1 MEQYCTRRRKLRKED
16 PPPRELIS
24 TSPESDPNTTSDSTD
39 LDSNPTDTA
48 TDPNVA
54 PPSDPEDASNQTQQS
69 NTQNLANS
77 LLVSPLV
84 APVLSATPQVD
95 TTGRFTL
102 GDYTL
107 WGIDGDTIS
116 TSDFAYDTG
125 TQTITVNTNKHFAI
139 QNTNQTKITSGDDKG
154 YLQTPSAI
162 GFIIPAG
169 VSAHMQLE
177 NIYIKNGAPIDI
189 KPSASL
195 TLILGDGTKN
205 KIDSNNIAHAA
216 IHVPTGANLLVDDTV
231 RNITSAGTHI
241 TPENGV
247 VPYDCTLLNGK
258 SVSKGDP
265 LSVLESNNP
274 GELYA
279 VGSAYQAA
287 AAIGSNNIGFYC
299 LDSSHYDKG
308 EPGGNMTFDGGSIK
322 AVNGDNVMRP
332 QNKPYPNVGAAI
344 GGGECSNGTGPNEWI
359 TINGGRVIATG
370 SYHGSG
376 IGAGAHAA
384 SGNIR
389 INGGYVESWGGGH
402 GNGFGGACYPTDS
415 SQFQIILTGGTLLPV
430 THYNGTE
437 AGRVFYDA
445 GAPGL
450 QVQVTGGSLGN
461 DKGAT
466 GFKFDGTAINDKGE
480 PIEMVEID
488 LTADVGTNAYKI
500 TNWNLLVDGKPYPYG
515 APAEFDKG
523 HLYLWLPKTI
533 KDNSEITVD
542 LSYLNTDE
550 LDKNGNPTEVNP
562 LPLYRQPGT
571 STDGKL
577 RRYADFKLPKEYE
590 ESLTKPYDGL
600 PFNTFAISK
609 DNPLRTE
616 EKIGSDASGNPV
628 YRYLTDTDAVTY
640 KYQLYDKR
648 EGNPLDVEIN
658 RESASNVGVMKFVA
672 TSTEYSN
679 TEGFKE
685 SYWGHRATGWC
696 EITKVASKVSKVEA
710 SWENGASGNNAQPA
724 DQRLNMSVNITSGD
738 GTATTCKAPTGKVQF
753 YIDGEKAGNP
763 IELKFNGDGANTTV
777 VKDSDGREHSVLTH
791 SFIAANRDE
800 LLPNATT
807 DNKHTIS
814 AQFIPAINYLESASP
829 TEDSNVPSTEVVIKP
844 VDPEPGITPVDPPT
858 GTEVKPGNP
867 EPDPET
873 GGQVIRSQV
882 DLIYPET
889 ITPGAPNPGRLVLK
903 LDSLSH
909 GPITLTNAD
918 GVVVDAV
925 LAKDL
930 QGNPVRDENGK
941 YTLTLDPLAVGTSSI
956 TIAQAANG
964 AYIATTWIIDVAVH
978 PNPKITPNPSV
989 TKSVKNLTHPDGPTQ
1004 VGDKLLYT
1012 LSATNTSVGSAW
1024 DGVAIADPFPT
1035 CLIIDKTSVHVTNA
1049 SEHFDGKASEI
1060 KAGEALSLG
1069 KFSITP
1075 DSSGK
1080 DILSVGLGSVYS
1092 GRVASATFECTVKEG
1107 SVGADLANTASATG
1121 TRPDPDNPDT
1131 PLPVTPPDTDP
1142 VTPPGTGKVA
1152 PSDPDTDKVDITKSV
1167 TNLTRSDKE
1176 HSRVGD
1182 KLSYSITLT
1191 HSGDVQSCLMD
1202 AKIVDPLPTGIEYIP
1217 GTMKLTGSDGATK
1230 AVADGAYNK
1239 DAHTISVAVGDMW
1252 GNMSYTLSFECEITI
1267 NAHGN
1272 DLTNIAYEY
1281 GDIPSSKPDAN
1292 PTNPVP
1298 GEPGDIPNPDEPSFI
1313 ASEPTS
1319 PNELLPEDVDPK
1331 TDVNVVKRAQNLSRD
1346 DGTTHVGDTIHYT
1359 LSATNSKVHT
1369 AYMDLIFRDVIPVGL
1384 EPIHNTIS
1392 LDLADGTKL
1401 SLDDAVYDPHSR
1413 NLSVCGGNLYGGQ
1426 TITVGFDC
1434 LVVEDARTYDIGNI
1448 TSIFGELPS
1457 IYDFD
1462 TKHPKPGDTFNPP
1475 RKDWDSF
1482 AKTHNQID
1490 SNLCYP
1496 PGVTSEGGVLEGDA
1510 NLDDTIR
1517 ARNLVKTGDAL
1528 IPSFIALIA
1537 LAIAAGITT
1546 HRLKKRLKK
1555 QS

>member
-1 MEQYCTRRRKLRKED
+1 M
-16 PPPRELIS
+16 
-24 TSPESDPNTTSDSTD
+24 
-39 LDSNPTDTA
+39 
-48 TDPNVA
+48 
-54 PPSDPEDASNQTQQS
+54 
-69 NTQNLANS
+69 
-77 LLVSPLV
+77 V

-95 TTGRFTL
+95 QAGRFTL

-116 TSDFAYDTG
+116 ASDFTYDTSAK
-125 TQTITVNTNKHFAI
+125 TITVNTNKHFAI
-139 QNTNQTKITSGDDKG
+139 QNTNQTKIANGDDAG
-154 YLQTPSAI
+154 YLQNASAI
-162 GFIIPAG
+162 GFIIPAN

-177 NIYIKNGAPIDI
+177 NISIRGDAPVDI
-189 KPSASL
+189 KPTASL

-205 KIDSNNIAHAA
+205 RIDSNSVYHAA
-216 IHVPTGANLLVDDTV
+216 IHCPTGTNLLIDDSI
-231 RNITSAGTHI
+231 RNLTSDGAPI
-241 TPENGV
+241 VPENGV
-247 VPYDCTLLNGK
+247 VPYDCTLFNGTK
-258 SVSKGDP
+258 VLKNDP
-265 LSVLESNNP
+265 LSKLESNNP

-279 VGSAYQAA
+279 FGSLA
-287 AAIGSNNIGFYC
+287 AAII
-299 LDSSHYDKG
+299 
-308 EPGGNMTFDGGSIK
+308 GGNWHGNTTVKTDE
-322 AVNGDNVMRP
+322 
-332 QNKPYPNVGAAI
+332 AI
-344 GGGECSNGTGPNEWI
+344 GNITFNGGVIRAYGINEDGIASNDWRNHGASIGTGVCGSGSGLNEWI
-359 TINGGRVIATG
+359 TINGGRVVAYG
-370 SYHGSG
+370 SYHGAG
-376 IGAGAHAA
+376 IGGGWG
-384 SGNIR
+384 SPSPNIC
-389 INGGYVESWGGGH
+389 INGGYVESWGGAH
-402 GNGFGGACYPTDS
+402 SNGFGGGCNTQDS
-415 SQFQIILTGGTLLPV
+415 SDFQILLKGGTLIP
-430 THYNGTE
+430 TTRSGISY
-437 AGRVFYDA
+437 FYDT
-445 GAPGL
+445 GAPNL

-461 DKGAT
+461 DKGAS
-466 GFKFDGTAINDKGE
+466 GFKFDGTAVNGQGE

-488 LTADVGTNAYKI
+488 LTADVKNKTYKI

-616 EKIGSDASGNPV
+616 EKIGSDALGNPV
-628 YRYLTDTDAVTY
+628 YRYLTDADAVTY

-658 RESASNVGVMKFVA
+658 RDSASNVGVMKFVA

-679 TEGFKE
+679 TDGFKE

-696 EITKVASKVSKVEA
+696 EITKVASKVSAVEA
-710 SWENGASGNNAQPA
+710 NWENGASSDSAQTA
-724 DQRLNMSVNITSGD
+724 DNKLNVSVDITSGD
-738 GTATTCKAPTGKVQF
+738 GTATTCKAPTGHVQF
-753 YIDGEKAGNP
+753 FIDGEKAGNP
-763 IELKFNGDGANTTV
+763 IELKFSGDGTNTTV

-829 TEDSNVPSTEVVIKP
+829 AEDSNVPSTEVVIKP
-844 VDPEPGITPVDPPT
+844 VDPNPGITPVDPPT
-858 GTEVKPGNP
+858 GTEVKPGTP
-867 EPDPET
+867 GPDPET

-882 DLIYPET
+882 DLVYPET

-925 LAKDL
+925 LVKDL
-930 QGNPVRDENGK
+930 QGNPIRDENGK
-941 YTLTLDPLAVGTSSI
+941 YTLTLDPLAVGTSTV

-964 AYIATTWIIDVAVH
+964 AYIATTWIIDVVVH
-978 PNPKITPNPSV
+978 PNPRIAPNPSV

-1049 SEHFDGKASEI
+1049 SEHFDGRATEV
-1060 KAGEALSLG
+1060 KAGDSLSLG
-1069 KFSITP
+1069 KFSIAP

-1121 TRPDPDNPDT
+1121 TRPDPDNPDA
-1131 PLPVTPPDTDP
+1131 PIPVTPPDTDP

-1152 PSDPDTDKVDITKSV
+1152 PSDPDTDDVDITKSV
-1167 TNLTRSDKE
+1167 TNVTRGNKE

-1182 KLSYSITLT
+1182 RLSYSITLT
-1191 HSGDVQSCLMD
+1191 HSGDVQSCLLD

-1217 GTMKLTGSDGATK
+1217 GTLKLISRDGTTK

-1239 DAHTISVAVGDMW
+1239 EAHTISVAVGDMW

-1272 DLTNIAYEY
+1272 DLTNTAYEY
-1281 GDIPSSKPDAN
+1281 GSVPSSKPDAN
-1292 PTNPVP
+1292 PTNPAP
-1298 GEPGDIPNPDEPSFI
+1298 GEPGDIPNPNEPSFI

-1319 PNELLPEDVDPK
+1319 PNELLPEDADP
-1331 TDVNVVKRAQNLSRD
+1331 TSDVNVVKSAQNLSRD

-1359 LSATNSKVHT
+1359 LSATNSKVHS
-1369 AYMDLIFRDVIPVGL
+1369 AYMDLVFRDVVPVGL

-1392 LDLADGTKL
+1392 LTLADGTKL
-1401 SLDDAVYDPHSR
+1401 SLDDAVYDPKSR
-1413 NLSVCGGNLYGGQ
+1413 ILSIYGSNLYGGQ

-1434 LVVEDARTYDIGNI
+1434 LVVEDARTNDIGNI
-1448 TSIFGELPS
+1448 ASVFGEMPS

-1462 TKHPKPGDTFNPP
+1462 KKHPKPGDTFTPP
-1475 RKDWDSF
+1475 RNDWNEF

-1496 PGVTSEGGVLEGDA
+1496 PGVTSDGGVLEGDA

-1517 ARNLVKTGDAL
+1517 AHNLVKTGDVL

-1546 HRLKKRLKK
+1546 HRLKKRLKR
-1555 QS
+1555 QG

>member
-1 MEQYCTRRRKLRKED
+1 M
-16 PPPRELIS
+16 
-24 TSPESDPNTTSDSTD
+24 
-39 LDSNPTDTA
+39 
-48 TDPNVA
+48 
-54 PPSDPEDASNQTQQS
+54 
-69 NTQNLANS
+69 
-77 LLVSPLV
+77 V

-107 WGIDGDTIS
+107 WGVDGDTIS
-116 TSDFAYDTG
+116 ASDFIYDTSAK
-125 TQTITVNTNKHFAI
+125 TITVNTNKHFAI
-139 QNTNQTKITSGDDKG
+139 QNTNQTKIASGDDKG

-216 IHVPTGANLLVDDTV
+216 IHVPTGTNLLVDDTV

-247 VPYDCTLLNGK
+247 VPYDCTLLNGR

-265 LSVLESNNP
+265 LSKLESSNP

-279 VGSAYQAA
+279 IGSAYQQA
-287 AAIGSNNIGFYC
+287 AAIGGNWHDNLVPNTDEAI
-299 LDSSHYDKG
+299 
-308 EPGGNMTFDGGSIK
+308 GNMTFDGGVILSICGTTE
-322 AVNGDNVMRP
+322 NLPGEFNC
-332 QNKPYPNVGAAI
+332 GAGI
-344 GGGECSNGTGPNEWI
+344 GCGTRSAGSGSNEWI
-359 TINGGRVIATG
+359 TINGGRVIAFG
-370 SYHGSG
+370 SYHGAG
-376 IGAGAHAA
+376 IGGGYGTP
-384 SGNIR
+384 SPNIK
-389 INGGYVESWGGGH
+389 ISGGYVESWGGGH
-402 GNGFGGACYPTDS
+402 GNGFGGGCYPQDS
-415 SQFQIILTGGTLLPV
+415 SAYQIILSGGTLLP
-430 THYNGTE
+430 TARG
-437 AGRVFYDA
+437 FYDT

-628 YRYLTDTDAVTY
+628 YRYLTDADAVTY

-724 DQRLNMSVNITSGD
+724 DQRLNVSVDITSGD

-753 YIDGEKAGNP
+753 YIDGEKAGEP
-763 IELKFNGDGANTTV
+763 IELKFSGDGANTTV

-844 VDPEPGITPVDPPT
+844 VDPEPGVTPENPPT

-930 QGNPVRDENGK
+930 QGNPIRDENGK

-989 TKSVKNLTHPDGPTQ
+989 TKSVRNLTHPDGPTQ

-1069 KFSITP
+1069 KFSIAP

-1239 DAHTISVAVGDMW
+1239 EAHTISVTVGDMW
-1252 GNMSYTLSFECEITI
+1252 GNTSYTLSFECEITI

-1359 LSATNSKVHT
+1359 LSATNSKIHS
-1369 AYMDLIFRDVIPVGL
+1369 AYMDLIFRDVVPVGL

-1434 LVVEDARTYDIGNI
+1434 LVVEDARTHDIGNI
-1448 TSIFGELPS
+1448 ASVFGELPS

-1517 ARNLVKTGDAL
+1517 AHNLVKTGDAL

-1537 LAIAAGITT
+1537 LTIAAGITT

>member
-1 MEQYCTRRRKLRKED
+1 M
-16 PPPRELIS
+16 LI
-24 TSPESDPNTTSDSTD
+24 
-39 LDSNPTDTA
+39 
-48 TDPNVA
+48 
-54 PPSDPEDASNQTQQS
+54 
-69 NTQNLANS
+69 
-77 LLVSPLV
+77 SPLV
-84 APVLSATPQVD
+84 APVLSATPQAD
-95 TTGRFTL
+95 TTARFTL

-116 TSDFAYDTG
+116 ASDFTYDTSAK
-125 TQTITVNTNKHFAI
+125 TITVNTDKHFAI
-139 QNTNQTKITSGDDKG
+139 QNTNQTKIASGDDAG

-162 GFIIPAG
+162 GFIIPAN

-177 NIYIKNGAPIDI
+177 NISIRGDAPIDI

-205 KIDSNNIAHAA
+205 KVDSNNMEHAA
-216 IHVPTGANLLVDDTV
+216 IHCPTGANLFVDDTV
-231 RNITSAGTHI
+231 RNITSDGTHI

-247 VPYDCTLLNGK
+247 VPNDYILINGTK
-258 SVSKGDP
+258 VSKNDP
-265 LSVLESNNP
+265 LSKLDSFNP
-274 GELYA
+274 GKLY
-279 VGSAYQAA
+279 VIGSATQSA
-287 AAIGSNNIGFYC
+287 AAIGSNC
-299 LDSSHYDKG
+299 TSYDYTAPESPG
-308 EPGGNMTFDGGSIK
+308 EAVGNLCFDGGQIL
-322 AVNGDNVMRP
+322 VRCGDNI
-332 QNKPYPNVGAAI
+332 QSGWINTGAGIGVGCC
-344 GGGECSNGTGPNEWI
+344 GGKSKPNEWI
-359 TINGGRVIATG
+359 TINGGRVIAYG
-370 SYHGSG
+370 PFHGAGIGSG
-376 IGAGAHAA
+376 DYAA
-384 SGNIR
+384 SPNIC
-389 INGGYVESWGGGH
+389 INGGYVESWGGEH
-402 GNGFGGACYPTDS
+402 GNGFGGGCQAKDS
-415 SQFQIILTGGTLLPV
+415 STSRILLTGGTLLPA
-430 THYNGTE
+430 TLAQSPYPQYNTG
-437 AGRVFYDA
+437 YDA

-461 DKGAT
+461 DKGAS
-466 GFKFDGTAINDKGE
+466 GFKFDGTAVNGQGE

-488 LTADVGTNAYKI
+488 LTADVKNKTYKI

-616 EKIGSDASGNPV
+616 EKIGSDESGNPV
-628 YRYLTDTDAVTY
+628 YRYLTDADAVTY

-724 DQRLNMSVNITSGD
+724 DQRLNVSVDITSGD

-763 IELKFNGDGANTTV
+763 IELKFSGDGANTTV
-777 VKDSDGREHSVLTH
+777 VKDSDDREHSVLTH

-829 TEDSNVPSTEVVIKP
+829 AEDSNVPSTEVVIKP
-844 VDPEPGITPVDPPT
+844 VDPNPGITPVDPPT
-858 GTEVKPGNP
+858 DTEVKPGNP

-882 DLIYPET
+882 DLIYPEN

-918 GVVVDAV
+918 GVVVDAE
-925 LAKDL
+925 LTKDL
-930 QGNPVRDENGK
+930 QGNPIRDENGK
-941 YTLTLDPLAVGTSSI
+941 YTLTLDPLAVGTSTV

-964 AYIATTWIIDVAVH
+964 AYIATTWIIDVVVH
-978 PNPKITPNPSV
+978 PNPRIAPNPSV

-1024 DGVAIADPFPT
+1024 DGVAIADLIPT
-1035 CLIIDKTSVHVTNA
+1035 CLIIDKASVHVTNA

-1060 KAGEALSLG
+1060 KAGEVLSLG
-1069 KFSITP
+1069 KFSIAP

-1121 TRPDPDNPDT
+1121 TRPDPDNPDDGD
-1131 PLPVTPPDTDP
+1131 PIPVTPPDTDP

-1152 PSDPDTDKVDITKSV
+1152 PSDPDTDEVDITKSV
-1167 TNLTRSDKE
+1167 TNVTRGNKE

-1182 KLSYSITLT
+1182 RLSYSITLT
-1191 HSGDVQSCLMD
+1191 HAGDIQSCLLD

-1217 GTMKLTGSDGATK
+1217 GTMKLTGSDGTTK
-1230 AVADGAYNK
+1230 AVTDGAYNK
-1239 DAHTISVAVGDMW
+1239 EAHTISVTVGDMW
-1252 GNMSYTLSFECEITI
+1252 GNMNYTLSFECEITI

-1281 GDIPSSKPDAN
+1281 GSVPSSKPDAN
-1292 PTNPVP
+1292 PTNPAP
-1298 GEPGDIPNPDEPSFI
+1298 GEPGDIPNPDEPTFI
-1313 ASEPTS
+1313 ASELAS

-1331 TDVNVVKRAQNLSRD
+1331 TEVNVVKSAQNLSRD

-1359 LSATNSKVHT
+1359 LSATNSKVHS
-1369 AYMDLIFRDVIPVGL
+1369 AYMDLIFRDVVPIGL

-1392 LDLADGTKL
+1392 LTQADGTKL
-1401 SLDDAVYDPHSR
+1401 SLDDAVYDPSSR
-1413 NLSVCGGNLYGGQ
+1413 ILSIYGGNLYGGQ

-1434 LVVEDARTYDIGNI
+1434 LVVEDALTNDIGNI
-1448 TSIFGELPS
+1448 ASIFGELPS
-1457 IYDFD
+1457 TYDFD
-1462 TKHPKPGDTFNPP
+1462 KKHPKPGDTFTPP
-1475 RKDWDSF
+1475 RNDWDSF

-1517 ARNLVKTGDAL
+1517 AHNLVKTGDVL

-1546 HRLKKRLKK
+1546 HRLKKRLKR

>member
-1 MEQYCTRRRKLRKED
+1 M
-16 PPPRELIS
+16 IS
-24 TSPESDPNTTSDSTD
+24 PF
-39 LDSNPTDTA
+39 
-48 TDPNVA
+48 
-54 PPSDPEDASNQTQQS
+54 
-69 NTQNLANS
+69 
-77 LLVSPLV
+77 V
-84 APVLSATPQVD
+84 APVLSASPQSD
-95 TTGRFTL
+95 QTGKFTL

-107 WGIDGDTIS
+107 WGVDGDTIS
-116 TSDFAYDTG
+116 ASDFIYDTSAK
-125 TQTITVNTNKHFAI
+125 TITVNTNKHFAI
-139 QNTNQTKITSGDDKG
+139 QNANQTKIASGEDAG

-177 NIYIKNGAPIDI
+177 NIYIRNGAPIDI
-189 KPSASL
+189 KPTASL

-205 KIDSNNIAHAA
+205 KVDSNNIAHAA
-216 IHVPTGANLLVDDTV
+216 IHCPTGANLLVDDTV
-231 RNITSAGTHI
+231 RNITSDGTHI

-247 VPYDCTLLNGK
+247 VPYDCTLLNGR

-265 LSVLESNNP
+265 LSKLESSNP

-279 VGSAYQAA
+279 VGSAQQAA

-628 YRYLTDTDAVTY
+628 YRYLTDADAVTY

-724 DQRLNMSVNITSGD
+724 DQRLNVSVDITSGD

-763 IELKFNGDGANTTV
+763 IELKFSGDGANTTV

-844 VDPEPGITPVDPPT
+844 VDPNPGITPVDPPT

-930 QGNPVRDENGK
+930 QGNPIRDENGK

-989 TKSVKNLTHPDGPTQ
+989 TKSVRNLTHPDGPTQ

-1069 KFSITP
+1069 KFSIAP

-1217 GTMKLTGSDGATK
+1217 GTMKLTGSDGTTK

-1252 GNMSYTLSFECEITI
+1252 GNTSYTLSFECEITI

-1319 PNELLPEDVDPK
+1319 PNELLPEDMDPK

-1392 LDLADGTKL
+1392 LDLADGTRL

-1434 LVVEDARTYDIGNI
+1434 LVVEDARTNDIGNI
-1448 TSIFGELPS
+1448 ASVFGELPS

-1517 ARNLVKTGDAL
+1517 AHNLVKTGDAL

-1537 LAIAAGITT
+1537 LTIAAGITT
-1546 HRLKKRLKK
+1546 HRLKKRLKR

>member
-1 MEQYCTRRRKLRKED
+1 M
-16 PPPRELIS
+16 
-24 TSPESDPNTTSDSTD
+24 
-39 LDSNPTDTA
+39 
-48 TDPNVA
+48 
-54 PPSDPEDASNQTQQS
+54 
-69 NTQNLANS
+69 
-77 LLVSPLV
+77 
-84 APVLSATPQVD
+84 
-95 TTGRFTL
+95 
-102 GDYTL
+102 
-107 WGIDGDTIS
+107 DGDTIS
-116 TSDFAYDTG
+116 ASDFTYDTSAK
-125 TQTITVNTNKHFAI
+125 TITVNTNKHFAI
-139 QNTNQTKITSGDDKG
+139 QNTNQTKIASGDDAG

-169 VSAHMQLE
+169 VSAYMQLE

-205 KIDSNNIAHAA
+205 KVDSNNIAHAA
-216 IHVPTGANLLVDDTV
+216 IHCPTGANLLVDDTV
-231 RNITSAGTHI
+231 RNVTSTGTHI

-258 SVSKGDP
+258 TVSKDDS
-265 LSVLESNNP
+265 LSKLESTNP
-274 GELYA
+274 GELFA
-279 VGSAYQAA
+279 VGSAYQSA
-287 AAIGSNNIGFYC
+287 AAIGSNNTGVSC
-299 LDSSHYDKG
+299 LDSQYGHG
-308 EPGGNMTFDGGSIK
+308 EAGGNMTFDGGYVK
-322 AVNGDNVMRP
+322 AVNGDNVMRS
-332 QNKPYPNVGAAI
+332 QNRPYPNVGAAI
-344 GGGECSNGTGPNEWI
+344 GGGECSNGTGLHEWI
-359 TINGGRVIATG
+359 TINGGRVIAYG
-370 SYHGSG
+370 AYHGSG

-384 SGNIR
+384 SGNIQ

-430 THYNGTE
+430 TRYNGTE

-445 GAPGL
+445 GAPSL
-450 QVQVTGGSLGN
+450 QVKMTGGSLGN
-461 DKGAT
+461 DKGAS
-466 GFKFDGTAINDKGE
+466 GFKFQGTAINDKGE
-480 PIEMVEID
+480 PIKMVEID
-488 LTADVGTNAYKI
+488 LTADVKDKTYKL
-500 TNWNLLVDGKPYPYG
+500 TDWNLLVNGKPYDYG

-523 HLYLWLPKTI
+523 HLYLWLPENI
-533 KDNSEITVD
+533 VDHSEITVD
-542 LSYLNTDE
+542 FSYLNTDE

-562 LPLYRQPGT
+562 LPLYRQPGQ
-571 STDGKL
+571 TDTKL
-577 RRYADFKLPKEYE
+577 RRYADFKLPSDYE
-590 ESLTKPYDGL
+590 QSLVKPYDGL

-628 YRYLTDTDAVTY
+628 YRYLTDADAVTY

-658 RESASNVGVMKFVA
+658 RDSASNVGVMKFVA

-679 TEGFKE
+679 TDGFKE

-696 EITKVASKVSKVEA
+696 EITKVASKVSAVTA
-710 SWENGASGNNAQPA
+710 QWNDGTSADNAQTA
-724 DQRLNMSVNITSGD
+724 DQRLNVSVDITSGD

-763 IELKFNGDGANTTV
+763 IELTFSGDGANTTV
-777 VKDSDGREHSVLTH
+777 VKDRDGREHSVLTH

-807 DNKHTIS
+807 DGKHVIS

-829 TEDSNVPSTEVVIKP
+829 AEDSNVPSTEVVIKP
-844 VDPEPGITPVDPPT
+844 VDPNPGITPVDPPT
-858 GTEVKPGNP
+858 GTEVKPGTP

-889 ITPGAPNPGRLVLK
+889 ITPGSPNPGRLVLK

-909 GPITLTNAD
+909 GPVTLTNAD

-925 LAKDL
+925 LAKDI
-930 QGNPVRDENGK
+930 QGNPIKDENGK
-941 YTLTLDPLAVGTSSI
+941 YTLTLDPLAVGTSSV

-964 AYIATTWIIDVAVH
+964 AYIATTWIIDVVVH

-989 TKSVKNLTHPDGPTQ
+989 TKSVKNLTHPTGPTQ

-1012 LSATNTSVGSAW
+1012 LSATNTAVGSAW
-1024 DGVAIADPFPT
+1024 DGVAITDPMPT
-1035 CLIIDKTSVHVTNA
+1035 CLIIDKTSVHVVNA
-1049 SEHFDGKASEI
+1049 SEHFDGKATEI
-1060 KAGEALSLG
+1060 KAGDSLSLG
-1069 KFSITP
+1069 KFSISS

-1080 DILSVGLGSVYS
+1080 DVVSVGLGSVYS
-1092 GRVASATFECTVKEG
+1092 GRVASATFECTVKDG

-1131 PLPVTPPDTDP
+1131 PLPVTPPDADP

-1152 PSDPDTDKVDITKSV
+1152 PSDPDTDEVDVTKSV
-1167 TNLTRSDKE
+1167 TNLTRGDKE

-1182 KLSYSITLT
+1182 KLAYSITLT
-1191 HSGDVQSCLMD
+1191 HSGDTQSCLMD

-1217 GTMKLTGSDGATK
+1217 GTMKLISRDGTVK
-1230 AVADGAYNK
+1230 NVADSAYNK
-1239 DAHTISVAVGDMW
+1239 DAHTISATVGDMW
-1252 GNMSYTLSFECEITI
+1252 GNTSYTLSFECEITY

-1281 GDIPSSKPDAN
+1281 GDVPSSIPDAD
-1292 PTNPVP
+1292 PTNPTP

-1319 PNELLPEDVDPK
+1319 PNELLPEDADPK
-1331 TDVNVVKRAQNLSRD
+1331 TEVNVVKSATNVSRD

-1359 LSATNSKVHT
+1359 LSATNSKVHS
-1369 AYMDLIFRDVIPVGL
+1369 AYMDLVFRDVVPVGL

-1392 LDLADGTKL
+1392 LSLADGTRL
-1401 SLDDAVYDPHSR
+1401 ALDDAVYDPSSR
-1413 NLSVCGGNLYGGQ
+1413 ILSIYAGNLYGGQ

-1434 LVVEDARTYDIGNI
+1434 LVVEDALTHDIGNI
-1448 TSIFGELPS
+1448 ASIFGEMPS

-1462 TKHPKPGDTFNPP
+1462 KKHPKPGDTFTPP
-1475 RKDWDSF
+1475 HNDWDSF

-1496 PGVTSEGGVLEGDA
+1496 PGVTSDGGVLEGDA

-1517 ARNLVKTGDAL
+1517 AHNLVKTGDAL

-1537 LAIAAGITT
+1537 LTIAAGITT
-1546 HRLKKRLKK
+1546 HRLKRRLKK

>member
-1 MEQYCTRRRKLRKED
+1 M
-16 PPPRELIS
+16 
-24 TSPESDPNTTSDSTD
+24 
-39 LDSNPTDTA
+39 
-48 TDPNVA
+48 
-54 PPSDPEDASNQTQQS
+54 
-69 NTQNLANS
+69 
-77 LLVSPLV
+77 V

-107 WGIDGDTIS
+107 WGVDGDTIS
-116 TSDFAYDTG
+116 ASDFIYDTSAK
-125 TQTITVNTNKHFAI
+125 TITVNTNKHFAI
-139 QNTNQTKITSGDDKG
+139 QNTNQTKIASGDDAG

-177 NIYIKNGAPIDI
+177 NIYIRNGAPIDI

-205 KIDSNNIAHAA
+205 KFDSNYVVHAA
-216 IHVPTGANLLVDDTV
+216 IHCPTGASLLIDDTV

-287 AAIGSNNIGFYC
+287 AAIGGNTSPVPYSYPSWANYG
-299 LDSSHYDKG
+299 KG
-308 EPGGNMTFDGGSIK
+308 DAAGNLTFDGGIIT
-322 AVNGDNVMRP
+322 AIILGDNTDH
-332 QNKPYPNVGAAI
+332 YENVYNSDTGAAI
-344 GGGECSNGTGPNEWI
+344 GGGIQGNGTGLHEWI

-376 IGAGAHAA
+376 IGAGCAAA

-389 INGGYVESWGGGH
+389 INGGYVESWGKNH
-402 GNGFGGACYPTDS
+402 GNGFGGACQAIDS
-415 SQFQIILTGGTLLPV
+415 SQFQIILTGGTLLPISLGSNQGFFDV
-430 THYNGTE
+430 GS
-437 AGRVFYDA
+437 
-445 GAPGL
+445 PGL
-450 QVQVTGGSLGN
+450 NVQVAGGSLGN
-461 DKGAT
+461 SRGASS
-466 GFKFDGTAINDKGE
+466 FKFQGTAVNDKGE

-616 EKIGSDASGNPV
+616 EKIGSDESGNPV
-628 YRYLTDTDAVTY
+628 YRYLTDADAVTY

-724 DQRLNMSVNITSGD
+724 DQRLNVSVDITSGD
-738 GTATTCKAPTGKVQF
+738 GTATTCKAPTGHVQF
-753 YIDGEKAGNP
+753 FIDGEKAGEP
-763 IELKFNGDGANTTV
+763 IELKFSGDGANTTV

-844 VDPEPGITPVDPPT
+844 VDPEPGVTPENPPT

-873 GGQVIRSQV
+873 GGQVIRSHV

-889 ITPGAPNPGRLVLK
+889 ITPGSPNPGRLVLK

-925 LAKDL
+925 LAKDAN
-930 QGNPVRDENGK
+930 GNPVRDENGK

-989 TKSVKNLTHPDGPTQ
+989 TKSVRNLTHPDGPTQ

-1069 KFSITP
+1069 KFSIAP

-1121 TRPDPDNPDT
+1121 TRPDPDNPDA
-1131 PLPVTPPDTDP
+1131 PIPVTPPDTPP

-1152 PSDPDTDKVDITKSV
+1152 PSDPDTDEVDITKSV
-1167 TNLTRSDKE
+1167 TNVTRGNKE

-1217 GTMKLTGSDGATK
+1217 GTMKLIGSDGTTK

-1239 DAHTISVAVGDMW
+1239 EAHTISVTVGDMW
-1252 GNMSYTLSFECEITI
+1252 GNTSYTLSFECEITI

-1298 GEPGDIPNPDEPSFI
+1298 GEPGDIPNPNEPSFI

-1331 TDVNVVKRAQNLSRD
+1331 TEVNVVKSAQNLSRD

-1434 LVVEDARTYDIGNI
+1434 LVVEDARTHDIGNI

-1496 PGVTSEGGVLEGDA
+1496 PGVTSDGGVLEGDA
-1510 NLDDTIR
+1510 NIDDTIR
-1517 ARNLVKTGDAL
+1517 AHNLVKTGDAL